1 MGGLHVQREIK
12 RKKWML
18 VKPVKDIIETLEG
31 VLSRVGAENNVRT
44 LF

>member
-1 MGGLHVQREIK
+1 MGGLRVQREIK

-18 VKPVKDIIETLEG
+18 VKPVKDITGTQGG
-31 VLSRVGAENNVRT
+31 VLSRVGVENSVRT

>member
-1 MGGLHVQREIK
+1 MGGLRVQREIK

-18 VKPVKDIIETLEG
+18 VKPVKENTETLEG
-31 VLSRVGAENNVRT
+31 VLSRVGVENSVRT